1 MHRPT
6 SMSLDRKTGTV
17 YVTEL
22 LLGTVVTVPL
32 N

>member
-1 MHRPT
+1 MYRPT
-6 SMSLDRKTGTV
+6 SMSLDHRRGTM

-22 LLGTVVTVPL
+22 LRGTVVTVPL